1 MTRNGQILRLRRH
14 PDARLGRWKLLP
26 AMLLGYVGL
35 LLGPAVAGV
44 LAAVNALSLRR
55 FGLAAS
61 MLLFGALSWVACG
74 MAAVLVAK
82 FAGVKSIG
90 MLIITSRLLSAT
102 AGIAMAFYMAPHVR
116 GHEFLRGRVVSLLE
130 PVLAGTVLTFVLPA
144 RPLLVVA
151 GFWPLLFW
159 R

>member
-61 MLLFGALSWVACG
+61 MLLLGALSWVACG

-82 FAGVKSIG
+82 A
-90 MLIITSRLLSAT
+90 RAEERALLSAFPAYAAYRT
-102 AGIAMAFYMAPHVR
+102 R
-116 GHEFLRGRVVSLLE
+116 TRRFLPGLY
-130 PVLAGTVLTFVLPA
+130 
-144 RPLLVVA
+144 
-151 GFWPLLFW
+151 
-159 R
+159 